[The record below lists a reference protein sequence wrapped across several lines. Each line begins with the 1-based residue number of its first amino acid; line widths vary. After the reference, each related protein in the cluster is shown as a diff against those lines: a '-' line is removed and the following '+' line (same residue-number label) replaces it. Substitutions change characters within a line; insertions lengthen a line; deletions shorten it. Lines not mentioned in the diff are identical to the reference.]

1 MAEGEDAPK
10 PDFRNGFP
18 VLDLPDGGKI
28 TPRTPGHGIF
38 EISGHFQK
46 FLSVLLASFAKF
58 SAESGSC
65 HDGWVGRYRVTGV
78 S

>member
-1 MAEGEDAPK
+1 MAEGEGAPK
-10 PDFRNGFP
+10 PDFQEW
-18 VLDLPDGGKI
+18 I
-28 TPRTPGHGIF
+28 PGAGPSRWWKNNTKDARSRYLRD
-38 EISGHFQK
+38 SGHFQK

-65 HDGWVGRYRVTGV
+65 HDGWVGRYRVTEV